1 MKILGYGARLT
12 FLALLCLTAAV
23 ATARAETRVGIRGG
37 LSVDPDQVLVG
48 ITIQPPSVA
57 QNLYVVPSVE
67 AGFGDDLVSIALN
80 GDLQYQFGRSGG
92 VRPYAGG
99 GLALTYWNADN
110 GGDDTELGV
119 NALGGLLFD
128 RSSGAPIF
136 LEMKLGLTDE
146 VPDFKFVV
154 GLMFR

>member
-1 MKILGYGARLT
+1 MKTLRYGARVTL
-12 FLALLCLTAAV
+12 LALLCLAASV
-23 ATARAETRVGIRGG
+23 STARAETRVGIRGG
-37 LSVDPDQVLVG
+37 LSIDPDQFLIG
-48 ITIQPPSVA
+48 LSIQPPPVA
-57 QNLYVVPSVE
+57 QNLYLVPSIE
-67 AGFGDDLVSIALN
+67 GGFGDDLVSIAFN

-99 GLALTYWNADN
+99 GLAITYWNADN

-128 RSSGAPIF
+128 RTSGAPIF
-136 LEMKLGLTDE
+136 LEMKLGLSDE
-146 VPDFKFVV
+146 VPDWKFVV

>member
-1 MKILGYGARLT
+1 MKILRHGIRLT
-12 FLALLCLTAAV
+12 FLALLCLAA
-23 ATARAETRVGIRGG
+23 AASTARAETRVGIRGG
-37 LSVDPDQVLVG
+37 LSVDPDQVLGG
-48 ITIQPPSVA
+48 ISFQPPA
-57 QNLYVVPSVE
+57 IADNLYVVPSIE
-67 AGFGDDLVSIALN
+67 AGFGDDLFSLAFN

>member
-1 MKILGYGARLT
+1 MTILHKGARFTLLT
-12 FLALLCLTAAV
+12 LLCLAA
-23 ATARAETRVGIRGG
+23 AASTARAETRVGIRGG

-48 ITIQPPSVA
+48 LTIQPPPVA
-57 QNLYVVPSVE
+57 ENLYVVPSVE

>member
-1 MKILGYGARLT
+1 MKILHKGARVT
-12 FLALLCLTAAV
+12 FLALICLAAAV
-23 ATARAETRVGIRGG
+23 STARAETRVGIRGG

-48 ITIQPPSVA
+48 LSFQPPAIA
-57 QNLYVVPSVE
+57 QNLYIVPNIE
-67 AGFGDDLVSIALN
+67 AGFGDDLFSLAFN
-80 GDLQYQFGRSGG
+80 GDLQYQFGHSGG

-136 LEMKLGLTDE
+136 LEMKLGLSDE